1 MQKEIKYLYYDED
14 LKLEAYRFEGIA
26 RPFPNHFHDYYV
38 IGFVEQGKRILSCRN
53 TEYTISAGDILL
65 FNPNDNHGCTQ
76 CDGKAL
82 DYRGINIPVSTM
94 RAFVCEIT
102 GKNYSLA
109 FPKNVIKDDELQK
122 YLKELHNLIMADS
135 EKLEKEEALYI
146 FISILIERYSQ
157 LFVSCNSDCS
167 DKINAVCDF
176 IESNYTK
183 HISLEELCEY
193 SKLSKSTLIR
203 EFTKSK
209 GITPYRY
216 LQSVRISNAKTLLEA
231 GVSPADTA
239 LQTGFSDQAHL
250 TNFFHM
256 HIGISPAAYQR
267 IFKRNNKNGN

>member
-14 LKLEAYRFEGIA
+14 LKLEAYQFEGIA

-38 IGFVEQGKRILSCRN
+38 IGFVEQGKRILSCKN
-53 TEYTISAGDILL
+53 IESTISAGDILL

-76 CDGKAL
+76 CGGKAL

-94 RAFVCEIT
+94 NKLVQEIT
-102 GKNYSLA
+102 GESYSLT
-109 FPKNVIKDDELQK
+109 FSKNVVNDDELNRH
-122 YLKELHNLIMADS
+122 LKKLHNFIMTDS

-146 FISILIERYSQ
+146 FISMLIERYGQ
-157 LFVSCNSDCS
+157 PFNNCNSNCS

-176 IESNYTK
+176 IENNYTN

-216 LQSVRISNAKTLLEA
+216 LQSVRISKAKALLEA
-231 GVSPADTA
+231 GVSPADAA
-239 LQTGFSDQAHL
+239 LQTDFSDQAHF
-250 TNFFHM
+250 TNIFHM
-256 HIGISPAAYQR
+256 HIGISPAAYKR
-267 IFKRNNKNGN
+267 IFKRNSQDE